1 MPISPPANVIT
12 SPKATKTL
20 LSIIPKGG
28 TINPE
33 VSRSIP
39 KMQRTKPAI
48 NYSVNFSSCV
58 IYFIIN

>member
-1 MPISPPANVIT
+1 M
-12 SPKATKTL
+12 

-33 VSRSIP
+33 VSRIIP